1 MERAQAAVPRTP
13 FALLSGSAQWGIP
26 FPAGAGEPGVRVLE
40 RKLTF
45 ETPWGSSANWQ
56 LLELDGTMTVDG
68 RSRLVLNVFSHG
80 WPLDEIDHSAHRKVA
95 WILAEAGVRK
105 VLADSTC
112 GSLDRFLVERDFII
126 PADVID
132 FTQTAYSLAGGR
144 FRYVLYGNQL
154 FCPSMA
160 ETLEAVARELWPA
173 PGRVFGHGFKVVV
186 AHNWGPRYK
195 STAEGR
201 AFERLG
207 AHAMNQSIGPEA
219 TAVREIGA
227 CFASASYIVARH
239 VDVAPPKDD
248 LDKVHSDLA
257 VVASRI
263 SLRAVARTQLG
274 AQCGCAGL
282 RKERPEGYA
291 INAQGE
297 P

>member
-1 MERAQAAVPRTP
+1 MERAQAAIPRTA

-26 FPAGAGEPGVRVLE
+26 FPAGAGEPGVKVLE

-45 ETPWGSSANWQ
+45 ETPWGLSVNWQ
-56 LLELDGTMTVDG
+56 VLELDRSMTPDG
-68 RSRLVLNVFSHG
+68 RSRQVLNVFSHG
-80 WPLDEIDHSAHRKVA
+80 WPVDAIDNSAHRRVA
-95 WILAEAGVRK
+95 WILAQAGVRK

-112 GSLDRFLVERDFII
+112 GSLDRFLIERDFII
-126 PADVID
+126 PVDVID
-132 FTQTAYSLAGGR
+132 FTQTLHTLTPGR
-144 FRYVLYGNQL
+144 FRHVLYAHQL

-160 ETLEAVARELWPA
+160 ETLETVARQLWPA
-173 PGRVFGHGFKVVV
+173 PGRVFGHGFRVVV

-195 STAEGR
+195 SPAEGR

-219 TAVREIGA
+219 TAMREIGA
-227 CFASASYIVARH
+227 CFVSASYIVARH
-239 VDVAPPKDD
+239 VDVAPPRDD
-248 LDKVHSDLA
+248 LDKVHTDLA

-263 SLRAVARTQLG
+263 SLRAVARASLD
-274 AQCGCAGL
+274 AACGCAGL
-282 RKERPEGYA
+282 RQIRPEGYA